1 MAGYTSTP
9 RQYGEYI
16 QPYNID
22 LIAKA
27 LSYKQQKYDIADANL
42 RQEINQI
49 GSLDIMKGIDKSYL
63 LSRLSNMVGDV
74 NNLGALDLSDSGIVK
89 NLDNHIS
96 QSVDSN
102 VLNAFES
109 TKQYRAF
116 QQSIEKLK
124 EDGKGLYNP
133 LNEAYALQ
141 PVNEYMKSDKVGEK
155 LSSFGSLQ
163 YTPYTDIEGEISKEM
178 DGLLKNMKDGK
189 IKMPDPNDPRQIIE
203 RDVRGMDTQEIR
215 AFVGNMVSSKY
226 DAQARINNWGRYQG
240 YSAQGLAQYR
250 NDVEKVIEKK
260 NFDYDSKLLKLETE
274 RNSVKDKGQDYSEI
288 DSVIHNLKIEK
299 DNLKSLK
306 NNMLSNPQY
315 AGGLLEREIIVDRLS
330 AKYDPFLRKMQ
341 DSVVG
346 KNEVYYAEL
355 ENQYKNNLLQIQQ
368 AELDLKRKK
377 DQREDLELNLKIQ
390 GKLNGDGTSGA
401 KEGTVNSGI
410 SIGPS
415 TSDDLQKEDRDFEA
429 DYVKSITDTK
439 SIVDSMIKQSFDYVT
454 REAANGN
461 IQAKTFLKLYDSKRG
476 NKHNGAL
483 FRQLFNQH
491 GAEYGLNIVED
502 SRGNKLFERSDLLSK
517 VEEFNNISKTYRD
530 IRQKFYGKEFDSI
543 VNSSDFL
550 ENLNEEGQIN
560 VATPEGLYNL
570 KNLAVSRGVL
580 SKDGRKL
587 KNISQDAMLKNTIK
601 ANIELGQIEFGRQS
615 NIGSPTSR
623 IFKPET
629 IKILSDIYKEDLSYI
644 NNTGGRVDLTMLKN
658 KSPKT
663 YMALINYEKNGANNT
678 AASSAYH
685 SREFGTNNRVIQ
697 DSVFRDLQED
707 RLLSS
712 EEKLSYVEELKKA
725 MPGVSVFNKV
735 YMYDKKNPYTKEI
748 IAQALRF
755 GTSLTKGGTDLNLLN
770 MDDINDISF
779 RLADMKNGE
788 LKVDINYNGPG
799 SNGKK
804 QRMVTSVNVD
814 VESLKR
820 AIPGFMD
827 KISFQDKNYQWSS
840 QALSGKSIMSSSDG
854 ITFLN
859 PNANF
864 KYNAKFQS
872 VVQQNFGNSP
882 AYEAVVSG
890 ITKDG
895 AERFLAN
902 KFDFRNNENRIFYKD
917 ILSLQTDEQT
927 KLKLIQE
934 KQNQYI
940 NLAKKIVEDSK
951 NYVLSS
957 SFVND
962 GQYAIELKNKNGVT
976 LAGTIHNGD
985 NLENIHKLLTDY
997 ESSAYVMFLS
1007 QIIDNER
1014 SGLLQGASGFS
1025 QNFKNITGIK

>member
-27 LSYKQQKYDIADANL
+27 LSYKQNKYDIADANL
-42 RQEINQI
+42 RQKINQI
-49 GSLDIMKGIDKSYL
+49 GSLDIMKDVDKSYL
-63 LSRLSNMVGDV
+63 LSKLSSMVGDV
-74 NNLGALDLSDSGIVK
+74 NNLGSLDLSDSGIVK

-96 QSVDSN
+96 QSIDDK
-102 VLNAFES
+102 VLNAYES
-109 TKQYRAF
+109 TKQIRSF
-116 QQSIEKLK
+116 QESISQLK
-124 EDGKGLYNP
+124 EKHPELYNP

-141 PVNEYMKSDKVGEK
+141 PVSEYMKSDKVGES
-155 LSSFGSLQ
+155 LSSYGSLS

-215 AFVGNMVSSKY
+215 AFVSNMVSSKY

-240 YSAQGLAQYR
+240 YSPQGLAQYR

-390 GKLNGDGTSGA
+390 GKLNGDGTPGP
-401 KEGTVNSGI
+401 VDSGI
-410 SIGPS
+410 SIGPDK
-415 TSDDLQKEDRDFEA
+415 SDDLDKSDRDFEA

-439 SIVDSMIKQSFDYVT
+439 GVVDSMTKETFNYIT
-454 REAANGN
+454 REAKSGN

-476 NKHNGAL
+476 GKHNGAL

-491 GAEYGLNIVED
+491 GAEYGLNIVQDE
-502 SRGNKLFERSDLLSK
+502 RGNTLFERSDLLSK
-517 VEEFNNISKTYRD
+517 VEEFNNISKTYGD
-530 IRQKFYGKEFDSI
+530 IRQKFYGSKFNKI
-543 VNSSDFL
+543 VNTDDFL
-550 ENLNEEGQIN
+550 KNIYNENNIN
-560 VATPEGLYNL
+560 VATPDGLYNL
-570 KNLAVSRGVL
+570 KDLAITRGVI
-580 SKDGRKL
+580 SKDGKKI
-587 KNISQDAMLKNTIK
+587 KNLSEDAMLKNTIR
-601 ANIELGQIEFGRQS
+601 ANVELGRIEFGRQS

-623 IFKPET
+623 VFKQDS
-629 IKILSDIYKEDLSYI
+629 INILSDIYKENLSKI
-644 NNTGGRVDLTMLKN
+644 VSPGGRVELSVLK
-658 KSPKT
+658 KEAPRT
-663 YMALINYEKNGANNT
+663 YSALMNYEKNGANNT

-685 SREFGTNNRVIQ
+685 SREFGTNHRVIQ

-707 RLLSS
+707 DLLNTEERLAY
-712 EEKLSYVEELKKA
+712 KTELQKS
-725 MPGVSVFNKV
+725 MQGVKVFNKV

-755 GTSLTKGGTDLNLLN
+755 GTQLTKDGVDLNYLN

-804 QRMVTSVNVD
+804 QRMITSVNVD

-902 KFDFRNNENRIFYKD
+902 KFDFRNNENRVFYKD
-917 ILSLQTDEQT
+917 ILALPTDEQT

-940 NLAKKIVEDSK
+940 NLTKKIVEDSK

-985 NLENIHKLLTDY
+985 NLESIHKLLTDY

>member
-27 LSYKQQKYDIADANL
+27 LSYKQNKYDAADAQI
-42 RQEINQI
+42 REKINQI
-49 GSLDIMKGIDKSYL
+49 GSLDIIKDQDKGYL
-63 LSRLSNMVGDV
+63 LSKLSNMVGDV
-74 NNLGALDLSDSGIVK
+74 NNLGSLDLSDSGIVK
-89 NLDNHIS
+89 NLDSHIS
-96 QSVDSN
+96 QSIDDK
-102 VLNAFES
+102 VLNAYES
-109 TKQYRAF
+109 TKQIRSF
-116 QQSIEKLK
+116 QENINQLK
-124 EDGKGLYNP
+124 EKHPELYNP
-133 LNEAYALQ
+133 LNEAYAMK
-141 PVNEYMKSDKVGEK
+141 PIRDYMNSDKVGENV
-155 LSSFGSLQ
+155 SSFGSLQ

-415 TSDDLQKEDRDFEA
+415 TSDDLKDRDFEA
-429 DYVKSITDTK
+429 DYIKSITDTK
-439 SIVDSMIKQSFDYVT
+439 SVVDSMTKETFNYVT
-454 REAANGN
+454 KEASNGN
-461 IQAKTFLKLYDSKRG
+461 VQAKQLIKLYDSKRG
-476 NKHNGAL
+476 SKHNGAL
-483 FRQLFNQH
+483 FRQLYNQY
-491 GAEYGLNIVED
+491 ASEFGLNIVED

-517 VEEFNNISKTYRD
+517 VEEFNNISKTFGNIKKTYID
-530 IRQKFYGKEFDSI
+530 NKTEKIM
-543 VNSSDFL
+543 NSSEFYKNIAD
-550 ENLNEEGQIN
+550 EDKIE
-560 VATPEGLYNL
+560 VATPDGLYNL
-570 KNLAVSRGVL
+570 KDLMIRRGLMDKNGNKV
-580 SKDGRKL
+580 KD
-587 KNISQDAMLKNTIK
+587 ISSDPMIKNTIN
-601 ANIELGQIEFGRQS
+601 ANILLGNMSVTSSGVIPSANQRRFSDENLAELS
-615 NIGSPTSR
+615 A
-623 IFKPET
+623 
-629 IKILSDIYKEDLSYI
+629 IYKEDLSFI
-644 NNTGGRVDLTMLKN
+644 KNNKGIATLEQIKKN
-658 KSPKT
+658 APRLYSAIK
-663 YMALINYEKNGANNT
+663 NYEKGKEPISNDTFSYAPFNI
-678 AASSAYH
+678 
-685 SREFGTNNRVIQ
+685 GTNKRVIQ
-697 DSVFRDLQED
+697 DSVFRGLERENSITTEEMLAYKAALQ
-707 RLLSS
+707 
-712 EEKLSYVEELKKA
+712 KA
-725 MPGVSVFNKV
+725 MPGVKVFNKV

-755 GTSLTKGGTDLNLLN
+755 GTQLTKDGVDLNYLN

-820 AIPGFMD
+820 AIPDFMD

-917 ILSLQTDEQT
+917 ILSLQIDEQT

-985 NLENIHKLLTDY
+985 NLESIHKLLTDY

>member
-27 LSYKQQKYDIADANL
+27 LSYKQNKYDAADAQI
-42 RQEINQI
+42 REKINQI
-49 GSLDIMKGIDKSYL
+49 GSLDIIKDQDKGYL
-63 LSRLSNMVGDV
+63 LSKLSNMVGDV
-74 NNLGALDLSDSGIVK
+74 NNLGSLDLSDSGIVK

-96 QSVDSN
+96 QSIDDK
-102 VLNAFES
+102 VLNAYES
-109 TKQYRAF
+109 TKQIRAF

-141 PVNEYMKSDKVGEK
+141 PVREYMNSDKVGEK
-155 LSSFGSLQ
+155 LSSFGSLT
-163 YTPYTDIEGEISKEM
+163 YTPYIDIEGEISKEM

-215 AFVGNMVSSKY
+215 AFVGNMVRSKY

-341 DSVVG
+341 DSIVG

-415 TSDDLQKEDRDFEA
+415 TSDDLQKEDKDFEA
-429 DYVKSITDTK
+429 DYIKSITDTK
-439 SIVDSMIKQSFDYVT
+439 SVVDSMIKQSFDYVT

-461 IQAKTFLKLYDSKRG
+461 VRAKQLIKLYDSKRG
-476 NKHNGAL
+476 SKHNGAL
-483 FRQLFNQH
+483 FRQLYNQY
-491 GAEYGLNIVED
+491 ASEFGLNIVED

-517 VEEFNNISKTYRD
+517 VEEFNNISKTYGD
-530 IRQKFYGKEFDSI
+530 IRQKFYGKKFDSL
-543 VNSSDFL
+543 VNNSDFL
-550 ENLNEEGQIN
+550 ENLKDEDQIN

-580 SKDGRKL
+580 SKDGGKL

-601 ANIELGQIEFGRQS
+601 ANIELGKVEFGRQS

-629 IKILSDIYKEDLSYI
+629 VKILSDIYKEDLSYI

-678 AASSAYH
+678 AAGSAYY

-707 RLLSS
+707 RLLST
-712 EEKLSYVEELKKA
+712 EEKLAYVEELKKA

-755 GTSLTKGGTDLNLLN
+755 GTQLTKDGVDLNYLN
-770 MDDINDISF
+770 MDDVNDISF

-804 QRMVTSVNVD
+804 QRMITSVNVD

-917 ILSLQTDEQT
+917 ILTLPTDEQT

-985 NLENIHKLLTDY
+985 NLESIHKLLTDY

>member
-27 LSYKQQKYDIADANL
+27 LSYKQNKYDAADAQI
-42 RQEINQI
+42 REKINQI
-49 GSLDIMKGIDKSYL
+49 GSLDIIKDQDKGYL
-63 LSRLSNMVGDV
+63 LSKLSNMVGDV
-74 NNLGALDLSDSGIVK
+74 NNLGSLDLSDSGIVK
-89 NLDNHIS
+89 NLDSHIS
-96 QSVDSN
+96 QSIDDK
-102 VLNAFES
+102 VLNAYES
-109 TKQYRAF
+109 TKQIRSF
-116 QQSIEKLK
+116 QENINQLK
-124 EDGKGLYNP
+124 EKHPELYNP
-133 LNEAYALQ
+133 LNEAYAMK
-141 PVNEYMKSDKVGEK
+141 PIRDYMNSDKVGENV
-155 LSSFGSLQ
+155 SSFGSLQ

-240 YSAQGLAQYR
+240 YSPQGIAQYR

-260 NFDYDSKLLKLETE
+260 TFDYDAKLLKLETE
-274 RNSVKDKGQDYSEI
+274 RNSVKDKGQDYSQI
-288 DSVIHNLKIEK
+288 DSLIHNLKIEK
-299 DNLKSLK
+299 DSLKSLK
-306 NNMLSNPQY
+306 NNMLNNPQY

-390 GKLNGDGTSGA
+390 GKLNRDGTSGA

-410 SIGPS
+410 SIGPDK
-415 TSDDLQKEDRDFEA
+415 SDDLKDRDFEA
-429 DYVKSITDTK
+429 DYIKSITDTK
-439 SIVDSMIKQSFDYVT
+439 SVVDSMTKETFNYVT
-454 REAANGN
+454 KEASNGN
-461 IQAKTFLKLYDSKRG
+461 VQAKQLIKLYDSKRG
-476 NKHNGAL
+476 SKHNGAL
-483 FRQLFNQH
+483 FRQLYNQY
-491 GAEYGLNIVED
+491 ASEFGLNIVED

-517 VEEFNNISKTYRD
+517 VEEFNNISKTYGD
-530 IRQKFYGKEFDSI
+530 IRQKFYGKKFDSL
-543 VNSSDFL
+543 VNNSDFL
-550 ENLNEEGQIN
+550 ENLKDEDQIN

-570 KNLAVSRGVL
+570 KGLAISRGVL
-580 SKDGRKL
+580 SKEGKKL

-601 ANIELGQIEFGRQS
+601 ANIELGKVEFGRQS

-678 AASSAYH
+678 AAGSAYH

-707 RLLSS
+707 RLLST
-712 EEKLSYVEELKKA
+712 EEKLAYVEELKKA

-755 GTSLTKGGTDLNLLN
+755 GTQLTKDGVDLNYLN

-820 AIPGFMD
+820 AIPDFMD

-985 NLENIHKLLTDY
+985 NLESIHKLLTDY